1 MSNKITIKKF
11 KKNTDKRIKL
21 TKPITSKNNSA
32 MLNKIDVT
40 NCLALTIQKDHK
52 LVAIKNVAFR
62 SFRMSFKV
70 MISSIALG
78 LFRLFS

>member
-1 MSNKITIKKF
+1 MSNKITIKKI
-11 KKNTDKRIKL
+11 KNNIDKQIRL
-21 TKPITSKNNSA
+21 TKPITFKNNSA
-32 MLNKIDVT
+32 KLNKIDVT

-52 LVAIKNVAFR
+52 LIAIKNVALR

-70 MISSIALG
+70 MISSLALG